1 MVDDSAPEAEA
12 IVGISPA
19 VQLLYANA
27 TQVQGAAFDVAVT
40 FGYQVGESPPQWATR
55 VAMSWEHAQVLAQS
69 LLKAIEAFE
78 GQVGPLPNLEKAR
91 VVQPLEESP

>member
-19 VQLLYANA
+19 VQLYANA

-69 LLKAIEAFE
+69 LFKAIEAFE